1 MNLAQKTTGKALR
14 ALIVEDSEKDAALLV
29 RVLRDGGYAPTIEC
43 VDNVAALRAA
53 LREHT
58 WDIIFSDHDMPGFD
72 SLGALQVLKNTGLS
86 IPFVIVSGGISD
98 AVAAQVIQAGARA
111 YVQKANL
118 TQLLAVVA
126 HELQDPPAPRQPKR
140 TGNAR

>member
-14 ALIVEDSEKDAALLV
+14 ALIVEDSEKDATLLV
-29 RVLRDGGYAPTIEC
+29 RALRDGGYEPIIEC
-43 VDNVAALRAA
+43 VDNAAALQAA
-53 LREHT
+53 LREHA

-72 SLGALQVLKNTGLS
+72 SLGALQALKNSGLS

-111 YVQKANL
+111 YIKKTNM

-126 HELQDPPAPRQPKR
+126 HELQEPQASHQTKPS
-140 TGNAR
+140 GNAS

>member
-29 RVLRDGGYAPTIEC
+29 RVLRDGGYAPTVEC
-43 VDNVAALRAA
+43 VDNAAALQAA
-53 LREHT
+53 LREHA

-72 SLGALQVLKNTGLS
+72 SLGALRALKNSGLN

-111 YVQKANL
+111 YIKKTNL
-118 TQLLAVVA
+118 TQLLVVVA
-126 HELQDPPAPRQPKR
+126 HELQESQASNKAKR
-140 TGNAR
+140 ER

>member
-29 RVLRDGGYAPTIEC
+29 RVLRDGGYAPTTEC
-43 VDNVAALRAA
+43 VDNAAALQAA
-53 LREHT
+53 LQKHT

-72 SLGALQVLKNTGLS
+72 SLGALQALKSSGLN

-98 AVAAQVIQAGARA
+98 AVAAQVLQAGARA
-111 YVQKANL
+111 YIKKTNL
-118 TQLLAVVA
+118 TQLLTVVE
-126 HELQDPPAPRQPKR
+126 HELQEPSSPTSNKAKR
-140 TGNAR
+140 KR